1 MVKLYKQLE
10 TQLRSSDGLCWL
22 FWTLEGK
29 SSSLCIQNDR
39 AVGAGGAM
47 AIPVFDRSVSPIS
60 TKGDRLCSPYNHLSP
75 LGFSY
80 LPTVLY
86 DDLSDM

>member
-1 MVKLYKQLE
+1 MVFV
-10 TQLRSSDGLCWL
+10 GF